1 MNRAANQPVPLYFD
15 RFGEKT
21 RPAIVLLPGLGSQS
35 ISWSQRFCQRLA
47 DTGFSILRVDNRDCG
62 LSPAFSHAG
71 IPDLLALSLGQR
83 FPVAYTLRE
92 MAADVA
98 LTLEN
103 AGIQAA
109 HIVGR
114 SMGGMIA
121 QLFAVKYPQKTLSL
135 CAIMSSTGNP
145 HLPPPAAD
153 VMAMLLGPRPDPHS
167 HQTAWLEQQLAFF
180 KRIAST
186 HVPFDVEYYTA
197 LLKTSLVRSS
207 SASGTLRQIAA
218 MAVTGDLRGEIKQIK
233 TPTLVIHGSDDPLFP
248 VEAGQDIAN
257 VIPGAK
263 LQLIEGMGHEIP
275 PSLEEEVVSLL
286 IQLLT
291 EKTIC

>member
-1 MNRAANQPVPLYFD
+1 MNSATNLPLSLYFD
-15 RFGEKT
+15 GFGEKT

-47 DTGFSILRVDNRDCG
+47 DAGFYILRVDNRDCG
-62 LSPAFSHAG
+62 LSPVLSRAG
-71 IPDLLALSLGQR
+71 VPDLQALSRGQSI
-83 FPVAYTLRE
+83 PVAYTLRE

-121 QLFAVKYPQKTLSL
+121 QLFAAHYPQKTLSL

-145 HLPPPAAD
+145 QLPPPAAD
-153 VMAMLLGPRPDPHS
+153 VMAMLLGPKPDPHA
-167 HQTAWLEQQLAFF
+167 HQSTWLQHQLAFF

-186 HVPFDVEYYTA
+186 HVPFDAEYYTG
-197 LLKTSLVRSS
+197 LLKTALVRSGS
-207 SASGTLRQIAA
+207 TSGTLRQIAV
-218 MAVTGDLRGEIKQIK
+218 MAATGDLRSEIKHIT
-233 TPTLVIHGSDDPLFP
+233 TPTLVIHGSNDPLFP
-248 VEAGQDIAN
+248 VEAGKDISST
-257 VIPGAK
+257 IPDAR
-263 LQLIEGMGHEIP
+263 LELIEGMGHEIP
-275 PSLEEEVVSLL
+275 PALEAEVTALL
-286 IQLLT
+286 LAHFNNR
-291 EKTIC
+291 